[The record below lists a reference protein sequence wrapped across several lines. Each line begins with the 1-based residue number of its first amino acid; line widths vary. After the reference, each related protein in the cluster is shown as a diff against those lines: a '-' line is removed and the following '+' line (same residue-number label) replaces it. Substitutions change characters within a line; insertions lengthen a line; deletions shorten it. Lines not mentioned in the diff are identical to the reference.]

1 MSSPAAFKTRESF
14 VWRAQSCRYDRA
26 LALEVAAVR
35 PLAAALKALEDA
47 AAALEGAKAKRGASS
62 SSPSLAT
69 TAAAAA
75 LTGGGG
81 GGGGGFTSAEAARC
95 SVAAEAAHNLVLLY
109 RASGA
114 ASLALAVARDFLPV
128 I

>member
-1 MSSPAAFKTRESF
+1 MSF
-14 VWRAQSCRYDRA
+14 V
-26 LALEVAAVR
+26 AAS
-35 PLAAALKALEDA
+35 LKNLEDA
-47 AAALEGAKAKRGASS
+47 AAALKAAEAKCGASS
-62 SSPSLAT
+62 SLSSSLAT
-69 TAAAAA
+69 TAASAAMA
-75 LTGGGG
+75 GG
-81 GGGGGFTSAEAARC
+81 GGGGGFRSAEAARC